1 MKAPLSWLKDYVD
14 INETPQQVAD
24 RLTFAGIEVEGIETI
39 GATYD
44 RLIVAEVRA
53 VDKHP
58 NADKLSVCRVFDG
71 NQELQVVCGAPNV
84 KAGGKYPFAP
94 AGVTMPDGMKIKQAK
109 LRGVESSGM
118 LCSEVELKLS
128 DDHSGL
134 MTLDPGL
141 TPGTP
146 LAEILG
152 PPETVFDLEIT
163 PNRPDCLSIIGVARE
178 LAAMYRFRLKAPDL
192 SDFRFQVSPA
202 RNASHSDAGGGF
214 SADTRIDVEDTDGC
228 PRYTARLLKNV
239 KIGPSPAWMQN
250 RLKLAGIR
258 PINNVV
264 DITNYVMI
272 ECGQPLH
279 AFDQT
284 LLKEG
289 RIVVRRARAGE
300 KIATLDGIERELN
313 PAMLVIADAAHPVAV
328 AGVMGGAGSE
338 IRETTQ
344 TVLLESACFKAND
357 VRATSRKLGLSTE
370 SSYRFER
377 GVDIGGVEWASRRA
391 AALMAAHAGATI
403 EPGVVDIYPSPPKP
417 RTISC
422 RFDTI
427 RSVAGVGASDE
438 EIAGIFRALELA
450 VEKIDASSCTVIV
463 PSFRGDLAAEVDLVE
478 EFARVYGLDNIPTP
492 TPRAQIDAGDDSS
505 SQAVAAIR
513 SGLVSLGLQE
523 ILNYSLVSEKLLD
536 LFDAGDKAERLV
548 LPNPISAD
556 QTTLRTSLIPQMVE
570 TLGRNRAHQV
580 ERAALFELGRVF
592 RKSGEEHHL
601 CVGLMGPV
609 GRGDLDQRRPVQA
622 EEMFLWMKGLW
633 ERLAAV
639 CGLGGYAFSASQRA
653 WAAPGQCVAITVGN
667 QPVAGIAIVHPAIR
681 KEWRLTDPVAVL
693 GARVEP
699 LAAGVFRARTYKAI
713 PPYPS
718 VVRDIAMIVSDNV
731 RNEDIERII
740 RKAAPAELERVQIF
754 DIFSGKA
761 IGPGR
766 KSVAYSLTYRSGSR
780 TLTDEEAN
788 GYHNHV
794 KDALKQSL
802 EIEIRES

>member
-39 GATYD
+39 GAAYD
-44 RLIVAEVRA
+44 GMIVAEVRA
-53 VDKHP
+53 VEKHP

-71 NQELQVVCGAPNV
+71 KQELQVVCGAPNV

-109 LRGVESSGM
+109 LRGVESFGM

-128 DDHSGL
+128 EDHSGL
-134 MTLDPGL
+134 MTLDASL
-141 TPGTP
+141 APGTP
-146 LAEILG
+146 LAEVLG

-163 PNRPDCLSIIGVARE
+163 PNRPDCLSLIGVARE
-178 LAAMYRFRLKAPDL
+178 LAAMYRTSLKQPAARLED
-192 SDFRFQVSPA
+192 
-202 RNASHSDAGGGF
+202 GGRKTEDGL
-214 SADTRIDVEDTDGC
+214 RIEVNDTDGC
-228 PRYTARLLKNV
+228 PRYTARLLENV
-239 KIGPSPAWMQN
+239 KIGPAPAWMQS

-258 PINNVV
+258 PISNVV

-279 AFDQT
+279 AFDQA

-289 RIVVRRARAGE
+289 RIIVRRARAGE
-300 KIATLDGIERELN
+300 KMATLDGIDRELN
-313 PAMLVIADAAHPVAV
+313 PSMLVIADAVRPVAL

-338 IRETTQ
+338 IRDTTQ

-357 VRATSRKLGLSTE
+357 IRATSRKVGLSTD

-391 AALMAAHAGATI
+391 AALMVELAGATVV
-403 EPGVVDIYPSPPKP
+403 PGMTDIYPAPPQP
-417 RTISC
+417 RKILC
-422 RFDTI
+422 RFDKI
-427 RSVAGVGASDE
+427 RSVSGVDASNE
-438 EIAGIFRALELA
+438 TIADLFRALELG
-450 VEKIDASSCTVIV
+450 VEGIDATSCTVV
-463 PSFRGDLAAEVDLVE
+463 APSFRGDLDSDVDLVE
-478 EFARVYGLDNIPTP
+478 EFARVHGLDKIPTP
-492 TPRAQIDAGDDSS
+492 TPRAQIDAGDDRA
-505 SQAVAAIR
+505 SQAVNVIR
-513 SGLVSLGLQE
+513 SNLVALGLQE

-536 LFDAGDKAERLV
+536 LFDPSNKAERLV

-580 ERAALFELGRVF
+580 ERATLFELGRVF
-592 RKSGEEHHL
+592 RASGEEHHL
-601 CVGLMGPV
+601 CIGLMGPV
-609 GRGDLDQRRPVQA
+609 GRDELDQRRPVQA

-633 ERLAAV
+633 ERLAQTA
-639 CGLGGYAFSASQRA
+639 GLAGYTFTEEQRS
-653 WAAPGQCVAITVGN
+653 WAAPGQCVAISVGG
-667 QPVAGIAIVHPAIR
+667 QPVGGIAIVHPSIR

-693 GARVEP
+693 GARVEA
-699 LAAGVFRARTYKAI
+699 LASGVFRARTFKAI
-713 PPYPS
+713 PPYPC
-718 VVRDIAMIVSDNV
+718 VVRDIAMIVSDRV

-740 RKAAPAELERVQIF
+740 RKAAPAELERVRIF
-754 DIFSGKA
+754 DVFSGKS